1 MSECFRREWREK
13 SKVHFWV
20 RVRGYH
26 DVSWT
31 LGPVLCD
38 AFPTQL
44 HEATITNCCSVIQSC
59 PTLCNPMDC
68 SMPGFLVLHH
78 LWVSSNLCPLN
89 QWCHPAISPSVIPF
103 FSWLQSFPASG
114 SFLMSWL
121 FASGGQSTGA
131 SASASVLPMNIQG
144 WFPLAL
150 TDLISFQ
157 SKGLSRVFFS
167 TLVQKYQFFSA
178 QPFLLSSSHIHTWL
192 LEKP

>member
-1 MSECFRREWREK
+1 MPIKPLKTSYW
-13 SKVHFWV
+13 SSL
-20 RVRGYH
+20 
-26 DVSWT
+26 D
-31 LGPVLCD
+31 
-38 AFPTQL
+38 
-44 HEATITNCCSVIQSC
+44 TISPLTSFYNFKIYIHHMRYMENGGSVAQAC

-167 TLVQKYQFFSA
+167 TLVQKYQFFGTQLYKNWLKA
-178 QPFLLSSSHIHTWL
+178 QHA
-192 LEKP
+192 EN